1 MRNKQRKQTG
11 AVSEPHVGIFWLVG
25 EKLLFDTTPLSR
37 AEEYGECRIHSG
49 NHVSVW
55 ERFRFARTVPQEME
69 YEEPPR
75 GRVVF
80 NAKKSEFSLLA
91 DRCIGAGPR
100 RCPGRPSLSDAAS
113 QRAALEESVRLNA
126 REISY
131 PRAAETASSSDCAPM
146 VEP

>member
-1 MRNKQRKQTG
+1 MKNKQRKQTG

-91 DRCIGAGPR
+91 DRCILRWKDLVTTIR
-100 RCPGRPSLSDAAS
+100 RQMHLPKNTTVDTDSHYRCFSCLLRST
-113 QRAALEESVRLNA
+113 
-126 REISY
+126 
-131 PRAAETASSSDCAPM
+131 AE
-146 VEP
+146 